1 VVAELREI
9 GKPFAIILNSAHPS
23 DEESIALAYE
33 LEEKY
38 SAPVALVSCIDLD
51 FDDMPEQM
59 RSTGIKSICS
69 VVEKHN
75 GNCRFVAGAGQF
87 ECIVIMDA

>member
-1 VVAELREI
+1 MERNVEQLQLALIRFVFHK
-9 GKPFAIILNSAHPS
+9 GKKIVLKCSNSC
-23 DEESIALAYE
+23 DL
-33 LEEKY
+33 
-38 SAPVALVSCIDLD
+38 DLD